1 MMEENKVYDEDEKEI
16 SIRLMLYNGLKNWRL
31 LLLAGI
37 VFGLLFAGG
46 KAVKGY
52 RSTGTD
58 QTDLEEIVSTVSS
71 SSAEVTRDKHQ
82 DHLQDENQQYK
93 VSKASLDYSI
103 QSLLDTT
110 EKNAEYKAYSILMN
124 LNPYNLKKNTLI
136 YYIQTENGSNNST
149 VVIPDSNGNTEESY
163 SGVANAYLALLE
175 ADTMKNYTGEDK
187 DLDTRYLKELILA
200 DVDQTGSVLT
210 IKVVGDSEKLVN
222 DLTDYVKENMNSWQ
236 EKVTEAAGEHRIQLL
251 MENTNG
257 STDTADEASSQIVTP
272 SGTVQVCSDV
282 SVASLQDA
290 FNSSMSSIQSQLD
303 NLRKMQ
309 NNLQEPTTDEVAAGG
324 SLKKNV
330 VKYGVIGFAVGFF
343 LLLLWY
349 CLSYALSGKLKTE
362 DDIQKFLGVEKLAV
376 YRHPLKHKAR
386 FDVFLRKHMGFTEG
400 VEDRAEAI
408 RTAAAA
414 IDLKTGL
421 NADPMSKVL
430 LVSSLGQE
438 SAQSFVE
445 ELTPLLK
452 DISVEFCPDA
462 LHSADIYLRLN
473 DVKQVVVLEEAGQT
487 RTEDMESEVRRVR
500 SNGGQIL
507 GAVIL

>member
-16 SIRLMLYNGLKNWRL
+16 SIRLMFYNGLKNWRM

-52 RSTGTD
+52 RSAGTA

-71 SSAEVTRDKHQ
+71 SSSEATQEKQ
-82 DHLQDENQQYK
+82 EHLQDETQQYQA
-93 VSKASLDYSI
+93 SKASLDYSI
-103 QSLLDTT
+103 QSLLETT
-110 EKNAEYKAYSILMN
+110 EKNAEYNAHSILMK

-136 YYIQTENGSNNST
+136 YYIKTENGYNNST
-149 VVIPDSNGNTEESY
+149 VVIPDSNSSMEESY
-163 SGVANAYLALLE
+163 SGVANAYLALLD
-175 ADTMKNYTGEDK
+175 ADTMKNYTGQDK

-236 EKVTEAAGEHRIQLL
+236 GKVTEAAGEHRIQLL

-257 STDTADEASSQIVTP
+257 STDVAEEASSQVVTP
-272 SGTVQVCSDV
+272 SGTVQVSSDV

-290 FNSSMSSIQSQLD
+290 FNSYMNTTQNQLD
-303 NLRKMQ
+303 NLRNMQ
-309 NNLQEPTTDEVAAGG
+309 KNLQEPTADETAAGG

-330 VKYGVIGFAVGFF
+330 AKYGVIGFVAGFF

-362 DDIQKFLGVEKLAV
+362 DDIQKFLGVEKLVA
-376 YRHPLKHKAR
+376 YRKPLKHQSK
-386 FDVFLRKHMGFTEG
+386 FDSFLRKHIGFTEG
-400 VEDRAEAI
+400 VEDKTEAVRI
-408 RTAAAA
+408 AASAV
-414 IDLKTGL
+414 DLKMGEA
-421 NADPMSKVL
+421 ADYADNIL
-430 LVSSLGQE
+430 LVSSLGAKDVQVFKGE
-438 SAQSFVE
+438 VQ
-445 ELTPLLK
+445 PILK
-452 DISVEFCPDA
+452 DIIIEICSDS
-462 LHSADIYLRLN
+462 LRSAELLRML
-473 DVKQVVVLEEAGQT
+473 KETKTVVLLEEAGTT
-487 RTEDMESEVRRVR
+487 RTEAMENEIRQIRN
-500 SNGGQIL
+500 NGGNIL

>member
-1 MMEENKVYDEDEKEI
+1 MEENKIYDEDEKEI
-16 SIRLMLYNGLKNWRL
+16 SIRLMFYNGLKNWRM

-52 RSTGTD
+52 KSAGTD

-71 SSAEVTRDKHQ
+71 SSAEATQYKQ
-82 DHLQDENQQYK
+82 QNHLQDETQQYK
-93 VSKASLDYSI
+93 ASKASLDYSI
-103 QSLLDTT
+103 QSLLETT
-110 EKNAEYKAYSILMN
+110 EKNAEYKAHSILMN
-124 LNPYNLKKNTLI
+124 LNPYNLKKDTLI
-136 YYIQTENGSNNST
+136 YYIQTENGNNNST
-149 VVIPDSNGNTEESY
+149 VVIPDSNGGTEESY

-187 DLDTRYLKELILA
+187 DLDTRYLKELILT

-257 STDTADEASSQIVTP
+257 STDTADEASSQVVTP
-272 SGTVQVCSDV
+272 SGTVQVSSDV

-290 FNSSMSSIQSQLD
+290 FNSSMNTTQNQLD
-303 NLRKMQ
+303 NLRNMQ
-309 NNLQEPTTDEVAAGG
+309 KNLQEPTADETATGA
-324 SLKKNV
+324 LKKDV
-330 VKYGVIGFAVGFF
+330 VKYGVIGFIAGFF

-362 DDIQKFLGVEKLAV
+362 DDIQKFLNVERLVV
-376 YRHPLKHKAR
+376 YRKPLKHKAR

-421 NADPMSKVL
+421 NADPMGKVL

>member
-1 MMEENKVYDEDEKEI
+1 MVEEKMVYDEDEKEI
-16 SIRLMLYNGLKNWRL
+16 SIRLMVYNGLKNWRI

-37 VFGLLFAGG
+37 VLGLLFAGV

-52 RSTGTD
+52 RSAGAD
-58 QTDLEEIVSTVSS
+58 QTDLEEIVSAVSS
-71 SSAEVTRDKHQ
+71 SSAEVIGDKQQ
-82 DHLQDENQQYK
+82 DHLLDETEQYQT
-93 VSKASLDYSI
+93 SKASLDYSI
-103 QSLLDTT
+103 QSLLETT
-110 EKNAEYKAYSILMN
+110 EKNAEYKAHSILMN
-124 LNPYNLKKNTLI
+124 LNPYNLKKDTLI
-136 YYIQTENGSNNST
+136 YYIQTENGNNNST
-149 VVIPDSNGNTEESY
+149 VVIPDSNGSTEESY
-163 SGVANAYLALLE
+163 SGFANAYLALLD
-175 ADTMKNYTGEDK
+175 ADTMKKYNGEDK
-187 DLDTRYLKELILA
+187 DLDARYLKELILT

-222 DLTDYVKENMNSWQ
+222 DLTDYVKENMNRWQ

-257 STDTADEASSQIVTP
+257 STDTADEASSQVVTP
-272 SGTVQVCSDV
+272 SGTVQVSCDV

-290 FNSSMSSIQSQLD
+290 FNSSMNTTQNQLD
-303 NLRKMQ
+303 NLRNLQK
-309 NNLQEPTTDEVAAGG
+309 NLQEPTVDETAAGG

-330 VKYGVIGFAVGFF
+330 VKYGVIGFGAGFF

-349 CLSYALSGKLKTE
+349 CLSYALSGKLKAE
-362 DDIQKFLGVEKLAV
+362 DEIQKFLGVEKLAV

-400 VEDRAEAI
+400 VEDRAEAARI
-408 RTAAAA
+408 AAAA

-421 NADPMSKVL
+421 NEEAMGKVL
-430 LVSSLGQE
+430 LVSSLGRE
-438 SAQSFVE
+438 LVQSFVE

-452 DISVEFCPDA
+452 DISVEFCANA
-462 LHSADIYLRLN
+462 LRSADIYLRMN

-487 RTEDMESEVRRVR
+487 RTEDMGSEVHRIRN
-500 SNGGQIL
+500 NGGQIL